1 MLGAIAGD
9 IVGSA
14 YEFKIYRSIKTELF
28 SRGAHFSDDTVL
40 TIAVADCIL
49 NNKDFAKTLKQYG
62 RKYPLAGYGAGFSL
76 WLMSGTLK
84 PYNSFGNGSAMRV
97 SPVGF
102 AFDSEEKVL
111 DMAKR
116 SAEVTHNHPEGI
128 KGAQAIAIAIFL
140 ARKGRDKETIRKYI
154 EEKFSYK
161 LDKKFNKFQRFCNFS
176 AACQATVPLAIIA
189 FLDSINYEDAIRN
202 ALKFGGDSDTIAC
215 MAGGI
220 AQAYYKDIPPHIVE
234 KTRQLLPCDFLKII
248 DNFNQKYR
256 L

>member
-9 IVGSA
+9 IIGSA
-14 YEFKIYRSIKTELF
+14 YEFNPFPNAKSELF
-28 SRGAHFSDDTVL
+28 RRGANFTDDTDL

-49 NNKDFAKTLKQYG
+49 NNRDFAQTLKQYG

-76 WLMSGTLK
+76 WLMSGSLK

-102 AFDSEEKVL
+102 AFDSEEDVL
-111 DMAKR
+111 DVAKK

-128 KGAQAIAIAIFL
+128 KGAQAIAMAIFL
-140 ARKGRDKETIRKYI
+140 ARKYQDKEVIKKYT

-161 LDKKFNKFQRFCNFS
+161 LNNKFNILNRLCNFDS
-176 AACQATVPLAIIA
+176 TCKGTVPLAITA
-189 FLDSINYEDAIRN
+189 FLESNSYEDTIGK
-202 ALKFGGDSDTIAC
+202 ALMFGGDTDTICAL
-215 MAGGI
+215 AGGI
-220 AQAYYKDIPPHIVE
+220 AQAYYKNIPDYIVE
-234 KTRQLLPCDFLKII
+234 KTRQVLLQEFLEII
-248 DNFNQKYR
+248 DNFSQRYR